1 MTLKI
6 VFLYTAL
13 IQVGLLAAIKYALNT
28 LDLFLLVDLHVL
40 FKIRATC
47 IGFITVPAFK
57 RSLSS
62 MDSFMSV

>member
-1 MTLKI
+1 M
-6 VFLYTAL
+6 FLYAAL
-13 IQVGLLAAIKYALNT
+13 IQVSLLAAIKYALNT
-28 LDLFLLVDLHVL
+28 RDFFPLMDLHVL

>member
-1 MTLKI
+1 MTLNI
-6 VFLYTAL
+6 VLFYTAL

>member
-28 LDLFLLVDLHVL
+28 LDLFLLVDLHML
-40 FKIRATC
+40 IKIGATC
-47 IGFITVPAFK
+47 KGFITVPAFK

-62 MDSFMSV
+62 MDSFVSV